1 MFGFQYCLCVVFER
15 LMVDIACS
23 QIVYILIRDSYS
35 GQINGTNQSYAHLYV
50 CVCLHLCRYKLL
62 LGVLFALLC
71 LMCSDTFD

>member
-1 MFGFQYCLCVVFER
+1 MFSFQYCLCVVFER

-50 CVCLHLCRYKLL
+50 CVPASL
-62 LGVLFALLC
+62 
-71 LMCSDTFD
+71 